1 LDVSKL
7 LNLSNVTNVAKVSR
21 LYLARHGETLWNV
34 EQRLQGQ
41 CDSELTE
48 RGIAQADTLAQSSLT
63 LSLDQVYSSTLGRAE
78 KTAQIIAD
86 KLHLPFQKV
95 AGLEER
101 DFGEWQGRIFTS
113 LKQEPFFDDIFNQ
126 VTDHQPPCGESAEQ
140 MVQRFTHALTA
151 IVNRSPDKPC
161 LVISHGDVMRCF
173 LAKLTGRS
181 FADAYSEF
189 ANGCLITLDYCHE
202 QQSFTLR

>member
-1 LDVSKL
+1 VNKI
-7 LNLSNVTNVAKVSR
+7 SR

-48 RGIAQADTLAQSSLT
+48 NGIAQAHQLAQSSLALNLT
-63 LSLDQVYSSTLGRAE
+63 KVYSSRLGRAE
-78 KTAQIIAD
+78 KTAKIIAD
-86 KLHLPFQKV
+86 KLRLSHQAL

-101 DFGEWQGRIFTS
+101 NFGQWQGRIFTS
-113 LKQEPFFDDIFNQ
+113 LKQEPFFEDIFNQ

-189 ANGCLITLDYCHE
+189 ANGCLVTLDYCHE
-202 QQSFTLR
+202 QQSFILR